1 MTFIIEITEHIKIQ
15 LHYLLILN
23 TVYIFV
29 FYLIINKPEK
39 SLNYNFENIKAV
51 SLFLKIVK
59 SMVVSVQ
66 TVLKM

>member
-1 MTFIIEITEHIKIQ
+1 MIFIIEITENIKIQ

-23 TVYIFV
+23 TVQF

-39 SLNYNFENIKAV
+39 SLNYNFENIKAA
-51 SLFLKIVK
+51 SLFLQIFK

>member
-1 MTFIIEITEHIKIQ
+1 MIFIIEITENIKIQ

-23 TVYIFV
+23 TVHIFI

-39 SLNYNFENIKAV
+39 SLNYNFENIKAA
-51 SLFLKIVK
+51 SLFLQIVK